1 MNEAAMMLAYIAPM
15 SVVAGAAWR
24 VAVKLTNV
32 ERKLERLEQENNAL
46 RAELRSLDR
55 LLRVLVDSR
64 RTTP

>member
-1 MNEAAMMLAYIAPM
+1 MNEAAMMFAYIAPM

-64 RTTP
+64 RTSA

>member
-1 MNEAAMMLAYIAPM
+1 MTDAGMMLAYVAPM
-15 SVVAGAAWR
+15 MAVGGAAWR

>member
-1 MNEAAMMLAYIAPM
+1 MTDAAMMLAYFAPM
-15 SVVAGAAWR
+15 SIAAGAAWR

-64 RTTP
+64 RPSA

>member
-1 MNEAAMMLAYIAPM
+1 MNEIGMLAAYIAPM
-15 SVVAGAAWR
+15 SIAAGAAWR

-55 LLRVLVDSR
+55 LLRVVVDSR

>member
-1 MNEAAMMLAYIAPM
+1 VTDAAMLLAYVSPM
-15 SVVAGAAWR
+15 AVVAGAAWR

-64 RTTP
+64 RQTA

>member
-1 MNEAAMMLAYIAPM
+1 MNEIGMLAAYIAPM
-15 SVVAGAAWR
+15 SIVAGAAWR

-55 LLRVLVDSR
+55 LLRVVVDSR

>member
-1 MNEAAMMLAYIAPM
+1 MNEAAMMFAYVAPM
-15 SVVAGAAWR
+15 SIVAGAAWR

-64 RTTP
+64 RTTA

>member
-64 RTTP
+64 RTSP